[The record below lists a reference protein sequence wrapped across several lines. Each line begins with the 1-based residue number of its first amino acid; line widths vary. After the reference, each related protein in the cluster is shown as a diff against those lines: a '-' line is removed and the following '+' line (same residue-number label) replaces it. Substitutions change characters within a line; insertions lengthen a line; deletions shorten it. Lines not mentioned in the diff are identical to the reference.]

1 MNAAT
6 AMQMSNSSA
15 LRKQHHPM
23 SLLVALLAQKL
34 DLKEDP
40 LPADVMVCRQP
51 ASDVPV
57 PASWRPSRR
66 ASREPVDTQWDED
79 MVDWKSVGT
88 SIDKP
93 ECLER
98 YTEPRRITAT
108 RVRSARPP
116 MLLFGGVA
124 TISLIGWITLGW
136 MALV

>member
-6 AMQMSNSSA
+6 AMQMSNSPVM
-15 LRKQHHPM
+15 RKRHRPM
-23 SLLVALLAQKL
+23 SLLVALLAQN
-34 DLKEDP
+34 LKEVSRQT
-40 LPADVMVCRQP
+40 DVMVCRQP

-57 PASWRPSRR
+57 PASWLPSRR
-66 ASREPVDTQWDED
+66 ESREPLDAQWDED

-88 SIDKP
+88 STDQP
-93 ECLER
+93 EYLEHT
-98 YTEPRRITAT
+98 TEPHRITVT
-108 RVRSARPP
+108 RLGSTRPP